1 MTDPTPD
8 FDPTPDYDPTVA
20 TASLPPPSTGVE
32 LIDTA
37 LADADLS
44 GPAAEHPAQLAS
56 AVELLQQVLRN
67 PPEQ

>member
-1 MTDPTPD
+1 MSAVTDPNHD
-8 FDPTPDYDPTVA
+8 VDPMPA
-20 TASLPPPSTGVE
+20 TEAVPPPRTGVE

-37 LADADLS
+37 LSGIDLS
-44 GPAAEHPAQLAS
+44 GPVAEHPAQLAS